1 MNLNMVYTMRGG
13 EGKTALAMYI
23 AFETGAGIITNE
35 EYTILEEYLPSER
48 LYILKSG
55 QAVPKPK
62 DDWNALYDLAGA
74 PDSRV
79 LEIAEQCQNVIIPVS
94 YDDDSF
100 KRGFGTI
107 AEIEK
112 VNKNIVIVAN
122 CMRDT
127 DFKAEKVKKGESKK
141 GRKKAQDFHF
151 DAIKEKVEEYFDY
164 PVYPLFKTKSFQ
176 RIRETKKSVSELLEQ
191 SPFPDLAKSWFEPSR
206 TQMENI
212 MEAIGYDRD

>member
-1 MNLNMVYTMRGG
+1 MNINMVYTMRGG
-13 EGKTALAMYI
+13 EGKTAIAMYI

-35 EYTILEEYLPSER
+35 EYTILEEHLPPER

-55 QAVPKPK
+55 QKVPKPK
-62 DDWNALYDLAGA
+62 DNWNVVYDLAGA

-79 LEIAEQCQNVIIPVS
+79 LEIAEQCQNIIVPVS
-94 YDDDSF
+94 FDADSF

-112 VNKNIVIVAN
+112 INKNIIIVAN

-127 DFKAEKVKKGESKK
+127 DHKAEKVKKGEANK

-151 DAIKEKVEEYFDY
+151 EAIEEKVKEYFDY
-164 PVYPLFKTKSFQ
+164 PVFPLFKTKSFQ
-176 RIRETKKSVSELLEQ
+176 RIKESNKSVSEILEN
-191 SPFPDLAKSWFEPSR
+191 SPFPDLAKGWFEPSR

-212 MEAIGYDRD
+212 MKAIGYERD